1 MSKYCI
7 ESVFY
12 TLHPMASIS
21 PGVRCDSLSE
31 GSYVSNIECRD
42 RIGGSVHWHRMYIA
56 LDSGARATSLS

>member
-1 MSKYCI
+1 
-7 ESVFY
+7 
-12 TLHPMASIS
+12 MASIS